1 MRFFSS
7 AALIC
12 SVLFLSFQFGCAGA
26 AGQPAAAASIGGA
39 QLVSISPSAV
49 PVGQGGFSLTV
60 QGDNFSSQSVILLNG
75 AEQKTAYINSQQLAA
90 QIATVPVAQSSN
102 VPVVVKN
109 AQSGGMSNPL
119 FLTVGNPPKITTTT
133 LPAGQAGVSYSA
145 PLSVSGGVAPY
156 RWAMVSG
163 NLPAGLAMNSQ
174 TGTISGTAT
183 NSGDTTVGVSVT
195 DSVNSSA
202 QASLAINMASSTQA
216 PAPTPVSS
224 SSASSSQHYGPGL
237 GSDGLANT
245 TVGPYGNTVS
255 YRFRAKHSGTVP
267 QVLIYLI
274 PDHPGYAGGTAGT
287 TQVTLNTD
295 DGTSSHNP
303 TSTVLASYV
312 MGNVLSL
319 SSPARYFYTV
329 QFSPAPAL
337 AAGQLYHM
345 VFKSID
351 ASPSVNFLSV
361 DTLYQIVFPNPYQP
375 TVSNTDA
382 AVLLSENGSTW
393 QPRAGYTPI
402 YQLQFQNG
410 VTEGIGYMEGWIGA
424 PEPISG
430 SNAVRETFTVS
441 GAEVKVSSVGIRL
454 ARLSGNDPLTVRLEN
469 GNGTLIEQGT
479 VPAAAIQESNATSP
493 AYVWATYKF
502 SATYALVPGNTYHLD
517 FESSSTSTYQA
528 FPIRK
533 GSNYGFQATTYF
545 PDGHAEF
552 EQNGSWT
559 GWTQWGAA
567 NRTDGDLQFYFSVT
581 P

>member
-1 MRFFSS
+1 MRFFSG

-12 SVLFLSFQFGCAGA
+12 SVLFLSFQFGCAGVA
-26 AGQPAAAASIGGA
+26 SQPAAATSIGGA

-75 AEQKTAYINSQQLAA
+75 AEQKTAYINSQHLAA
-90 QIATVPVAQSSN
+90 QIPTVPVAQSSN

-133 LPAGQAGVSYSA
+133 LPAGQAGASYSA

-156 RWAMVSG
+156 RWAIVSG

-174 TGTISGTAT
+174 TGTISGTPL
-183 NSGDTTVGVSVT
+183 NSGDATVGVSVT
-195 DSVNSSA
+195 DSVNSSG
-202 QASLAINMASSTQA
+202 QASLAINIGSTAQA
-216 PAPTPVSS
+216 PPPVSS
-224 SSASSSQHYGPGL
+224 SSNSSSQYYGPGL

-255 YRFRAKHSGTVP
+255 YRFRAKHSGAVP

-319 SSPARYFYTV
+319 ASPARYFYTV
-329 QFSPAPAL
+329 QFSPAPTL

-361 DTLYQIVFPNPYQP
+361 DTVY
-375 TVSNTDA
+375 
-382 AVLLSENGSTW
+382 
-393 QPRAGYTPI
+393 
-402 YQLQFQNG
+402 
-410 VTEGIGYMEGWIGA
+410 
-424 PEPISG
+424 
-430 SNAVRETFTVS
+430 
-441 GAEVKVSSVGIRL
+441 
-454 ARLSGNDPLTVRLEN
+454 
-469 GNGTLIEQGT
+469 
-479 VPAAAIQESNATSP
+479 
-493 AYVWATYKF
+493 
-502 SATYALVPGNTYHLD
+502 
-517 FESSSTSTYQA
+517 
-528 FPIRK
+528 
-533 GSNYGFQATTYF
+533 
-545 PDGHAEF
+545 
-552 EQNGSWT
+552 
-559 GWTQWGAA
+559 
-567 NRTDGDLQFYFSVT
+567 
-581 P
+581 

>member
-1 MRFFSS
+1 MRDFGT

-39 QLVSISPSAV
+39 QLVSITPSAV

-60 QGDNFSSQSVILLNG
+60 QGVNFSSQSVILLNG
-75 AEQKTAYINSQQLAA
+75 AEQKTAYINSRQLAA
-90 QIATVPVAQSSN
+90 QIPTVPVAQSSN

-109 AQSGGMSNPL
+109 AESGGMSNPL
-119 FLTVGNPPKITTTT
+119 FLTVGNPPKITTSV
-133 LPAGQAGVSYSA
+133 LPAGQAGEPYSA
-145 PLSVSGGVAPY
+145 PISVSGGVKPY
-156 RWAMVSG
+156 RWAMASG
-163 NLPAGLAMNSQ
+163 NLPTGLAIDSQ
-174 TGTISGTAT
+174 TGLISGTAL
-183 NSGDTTVGVSVT
+183 SAGDSTIGVSVT
-195 DSVNSSA
+195 DSVNSTA
-202 QASLAINMASSTQA
+202 QASLALNITASGQVSQ
-216 PAPTPVSS
+216 SS
-224 SSASSSQHYGPGL
+224 SAASSSQYYGPGL
-237 GSDGLANT
+237 GSDGLGNT
-245 TVGPYGNTVS
+245 TVGPSGNTVS
-255 YRFRAKHSGTVP
+255 YRFRAKHSGAVP

-329 QFSPAPAL
+329 QFTPAPTL
-337 AAGQLYHM
+337 TAGQLYHM

-361 DTLYQIVFPNPYQP
+361 DTLYQIVYPNPYQP
-375 TVSNTDA
+375 TMSNTDA
-382 AVLLSENGSTW
+382 AVLLSQDGTNW
-393 QPRAGYTPI
+393 QPRAGYTPV

-410 VTEGIGYMEGWIGA
+410 ITEGIGYMEGWIGT

-441 GAEVKVSSVGIRL
+441 GAQVSVSSVGIRL

-469 GNGTLIEQGT
+469 GDGTLIEEGT

-502 SATYALVPGNTYHLD
+502 STTYALIPGSTYHLD

-533 GSNYGFQATTYF
+533 GADYGFQATTYF
-545 PDGHAEF
+545 PDGYAEF

-559 GWTQWGAA
+559 GWAQWGAT
-567 NRTDGDLQFYFSVT
+567 NRTDGDLQFYLSVA